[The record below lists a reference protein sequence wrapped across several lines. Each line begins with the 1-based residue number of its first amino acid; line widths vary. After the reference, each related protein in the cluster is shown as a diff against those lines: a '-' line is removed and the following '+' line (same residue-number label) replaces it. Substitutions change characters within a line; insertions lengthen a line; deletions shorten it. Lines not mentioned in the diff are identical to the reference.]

1 VDVST
6 DEAGVP
12 IDGRRLRWERHKRE
26 RRELIIGAAI
36 ELIEE
41 HPPGTDIHVHQIA
54 ERAGLA
60 RPAVYRHFTDR
71 ADLDQAV
78 QQRVLE
84 LLRAE
89 LDPPVVLVGSIEQ
102 VILRIVETYV
112 GWADAHPSLHRVG
125 VREGVGRPGSP
136 LRNAVQFVADIVGP
150 VIIAGAET
158 FGAALD
164 EDDIASIDL
173 LVFGLVSEVVGAVR
187 LWLGREERR
196 PSASALAR
204 RLADAVWFQLDG
216 LARKRGAAIDPTLSI
231 EEIVA
236 RALGAEAP

>member
-1 VDVST
+1 MSS
-6 DEAGVP
+6 DEADVP

-41 HPPGTDIHVHQIA
+41 HPPGTEIHVHQIA

-78 QQRVLE
+78 QQRALE
-84 LLRAE
+84 LLLAE
-89 LDPPVVLVGSIEQ
+89 LNPPEVLVGSIEQ
-102 VILRIVETYV
+102 VIERIVENYV
-112 GWADAHPSLHRVG
+112 NWAGAHPSLHRVG

-136 LRNAVQFVADIVGP
+136 LRKAVQLVADIVGP
-150 VIIAGAET
+150 IITAGAET
-158 FGAALD
+158 FGASLD

-187 LWLGREERR
+187 LWLSREERV
-196 PSASALAR
+196 PSAPALSR

-216 LARKRGAAIDPTLSI
+216 LARKRGATIDPTLSI
-231 EEIVA
+231 DEIVA
-236 RALGAEAP
+236 RALGGEAR